1 MTDGQWLFTLFLLL
15 YLAESLR
22 LQPKSTWLWTS
33 RSRLSRP
40 FLPLDFAGRHLI
52 LLPILPPLQPFG
64 NLRSWELA
72 PCPNGLELLDQ
83 PNSHHPILPW
93 ESVQP
98 TLEGT
103 KLILTTEH
111 QLQCI
116 NQTSAEAW
124 LERLKRWKKSSDAAR
139 EKDFLKLTT
148 KSLNGAEL
156 SAVMQQ
162 VSIETRLL
170 RLFGTLIFVTC
181 FGVITVIY
189 RRFGDG
195 NEVLYAAAALISL
208 QWIQAVLFW
217 RASGRLAHPLKH
229 RFWKMLACAF
239 LPQQAMRAADH
250 LCEALSPEAHPLAAI
265 SKMGDADKLKLLR
278 PFWKSLQHSTAQSAA
293 LQQRALAA
301 FLKAQNIRGD
311 QLQEIPEK
319 QFGSMAYC
327 PQCSAQFRD
336 PTARCKE
343 CGDQEL
349 KAF

>member
-52 LLPILPPLQPFG
+52 LLPILPPLQSFG

-139 EKDFLKLTT
+139 EKDFLKLTKKT
-148 KSLNGAEL
+148 LNGAEL

-162 VSIETRLL
+162 ISIETRLL
-170 RLFGTLIFVTC
+170 RLFGTIIFVTC

-189 RRFGDG
+189 RSYGDG
-195 NEVLYAAAALISL
+195 QEVLYTAAALICL
-208 QWIQAVLFW
+208 QWIQAALFW
-217 RASGRLAHPLKH
+217 RASGRLAHALKH

-265 SKMGDADKLKLLR
+265 SEMGDADKLKLLR
-278 PFWKSLQHSTAQSAA
+278 SFWKSLQHSTAQSAA

-301 FLKAQNIRGD
+301 FLKAQNISED

-319 QFGSMAYC
+319 QAGSMAYC

>member
-1 MTDGQWLFTLFLLL
+1 
-15 YLAESLR
+15 
-22 LQPKSTWLWTS
+22 
-33 RSRLSRP
+33 
-40 FLPLDFAGRHLI
+40 LPLDFAGRHLI

>member
-278 PFWKSLQHSTAQSAA
+278 SFWKSLQHSTAQSAA
-293 LQQRALAA
+293 LQTRVLAA
-301 FLKAQNIRGD
+301 FLKAQNISED

-319 QFGSMAYC
+319 QVGSMAYC

-336 PTARCKE
+336 LTARCKD